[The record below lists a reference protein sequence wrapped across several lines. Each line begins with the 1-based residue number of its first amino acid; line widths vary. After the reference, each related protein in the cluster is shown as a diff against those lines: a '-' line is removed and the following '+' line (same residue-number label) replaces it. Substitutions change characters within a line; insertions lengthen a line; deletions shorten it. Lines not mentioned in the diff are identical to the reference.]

1 MVRAH
6 SLPDMA
12 HFITGAGK
20 AVFEYATICPQE
32 ALTVQQS
39 RGSFTQ
45 VIVEGAT
52 AVLFSFNFG
61 SA

>member
-1 MVRAH
+1 M
-6 SLPDMA
+6 PDMA
-12 HFITGAGK
+12 NFITGASK
-20 AVFEYATICPQE
+20 AVFEYATVCPQE

-52 AVLFSFNFG
+52 TVLCSFNFG
-61 SA
+61 LA